1 MRDLLYSVGMSQPI
15 EILSD
20 RLPAE
25 PLTVLEPWLVE
36 AWRERQQPNPNAM
49 VLATADASGWPA
61 ARVLLCKEMVPR
73 PRYLVFFGSDL
84 WVKDRELGENPRA
97 AAGLYWDHVHRQ
109 VCIEGPGGP
118 WLTAM
123 PTSPPGPG
131 RTVSVPE
138 RACKASTRPCAS
150 RSWRW
155 PGASACRCPAIARP
169 NAISICGFRARR
181 AGAAI
186 TCGPSRWSYGWMARR
201 ASTTP
206 RCGRGR
212 SRRSRARHSTPPPGK
227 RLDCSPERP

>member
-109 VCIEGPGGP
+109 VCIEGPGG
-118 WLTAM
+118 
-123 PTSPPGPG
+123 GG
-131 RTVSVPE
+131 H
-138 RACKASTRPCAS
+138 
-150 RSWRW
+150 
-155 PGASACRCPAIARP
+155 G
-169 NAISICGFRARR
+169 
-181 AGAAI
+181 
-186 TCGPSRWSYGWMARR
+186 
-201 ASTTP
+201 
-206 RCGRGR
+206 
-212 SRRSRARHSTPPPGK
+212 
-227 RLDCSPERP
+227 